1 MLPENLKKSRKIEVL
16 WNFLRADPWE
26 RGILGSNFPKNS
38 TKIVKF
44 TSKQGIPAEIPTAP
58 EIPKSTGVGGRNPKN
73 PWIFLRREEE
83 NLPEKKKIRILKS
96 LRKSPPATLE
106 AFPRKRIPGT
116 FK

>member
-1 MLPENLKKSRKIEVL
+1 MEARRKAGICAPKKSRKIEVL

-26 RGILGSNFPKNS
+26 RRILGSNFPKKKKKG

-58 EIPKSTGVGGRNPKN
+58 EIPKSTGVGSRNPKN

-83 NLPEKKKIRILKS
+83 NLPEKKS
-96 LRKSPPATLE
+96 GS
-106 AFPRKRIPGT
+106 
-116 FK
+116 